1 MDEAVMALL
10 ETFMEIER
18 ELGRKV
24 FEDVVER
31 ARIAVAAEVM
41 VEAERRAIRN
51 RRTMVTQSHAPGV
64 VIAFP
69 GNPGHA

>member
-1 MDEAVMALL
+1 MALL

-51 RRTMVTQSHAPGV
+51 RRTMVTQSRALGV

-69 GNPGHA
+69 GNPSHA

>member
-41 VEAERRAIRN
+41 VEAERRALKLKRQ
-51 RRTMVTQSHAPGV
+51 RLTMGNVTFLQSGPKVAHE
-64 VIAFP
+64 
-69 GNPGHA
+69 